1 MRNVIAAITF
11 GSVLGLSAFSP
22 ALAQMNNQT
31 GPGMGM
37 MGGECPTMGMM
48 RRGSMGGGMMM
59 GNHSRMG
66 AMVAGRLAYLK
77 SELKITDTQTD
88 AWKGYADAANSR
100 VEMMKGMRQTMMSAM
115 QNGNAV
121 DRMEARIAGMQ
132 AMLEAMKA
140 IAPATEAL
148 YAVLTD
154 DQKKT
159 ADQLIGA
166 DCGAM

>member
-1 MRNVIAAITF
+1 VKNVIAVVTL
-11 GSVLGLSAFSP
+11 GSMLGLSAFSSTF
-22 ALAQMNNQT
+22 AQMNRQA

-37 MGGECPTMGMM
+37 MGGQCPTMGMM
-48 RRGSMGGGMMM
+48 RHGAMGGGMMR
-59 GNHSRMG
+59 GGHSRMG

-77 SELKITDTQTD
+77 SELNVTDSQTK
-88 AWKGYADAANSR
+88 AWEGYADAVRSR
-100 VEMMKGMRQTMMSAM
+100 VETMKGMRESMMSVM
-115 QNGNAV
+115 QDGNAV

-140 IAPATEAL
+140 VAPATEAL
-148 YAVLTD
+148 YAVLSD
-154 DQKKT
+154 EQKKR

>member
-1 MRNVIAAITF
+1 MRNVIAAITL

-22 ALAQMNNQT
+22 TLAQMNSQA
-31 GPGMGM
+31 GPRMGM

-48 RRGSMGGGMMM
+48 RRGPMGGGMMM
-59 GNHSRMG
+59 GKHSRMG

-77 SELKITDTQTD
+77 SELKVSDTQTE
-88 AWKGYADAANSR
+88 AWERYADAVKSR
-100 VEMMKGMRQTMMSAM
+100 VETMKGMRQTMMSAM
-115 QNGNAV
+115 QDGNAV

-148 YAVLTD
+148 YAVLSD
-154 DQKKT
+154 SQKKT